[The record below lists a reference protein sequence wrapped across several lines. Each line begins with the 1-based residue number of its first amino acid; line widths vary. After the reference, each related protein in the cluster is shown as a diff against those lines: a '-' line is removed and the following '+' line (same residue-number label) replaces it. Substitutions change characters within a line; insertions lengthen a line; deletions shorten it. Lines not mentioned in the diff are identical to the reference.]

1 MLSVRRGDIGL
12 WFLVRCADFLSRSAW
27 DRPYIELEYFRS
39 LLAVIVIAAL
49 GRVLLLTLGTR
60 GAQHLRSIR
69 LVFFSLEYILH
80 LIALDFTLKA
90 LTMSDEEA
98 RSRWE
103 VRNSLNSL
111 WSVSALMDR
120 RRFQDLHNHV
130 TTQTAQAF
138 VTSFLTRCVR
148 ANTEH
153 TASLDD
159 PASSLS
165 SLPHLS
171 PSMLVPKYKYS
182 QNRIVLVDFEGTLWR
197 RDLSQRGVLE
207 MLGEGSEQ
215 AMTEMV
221 VKLRLPEEVEVAIAV
236 LGKLAEDKK
245 NEVWLLSGL
254 RVKGVLEAV
263 AERVPQVG
271 IV

>member
-1 MLSVRRGDIGL
+1 
-12 WFLVRCADFLSRSAW
+12 
-27 DRPYIELEYFRS
+27 
-39 LLAVIVIAAL
+39 
-49 GRVLLLTLGTR
+49 
-60 GAQHLRSIR
+60 
-69 LVFFSLEYILH
+69 
-80 LIALDFTLKA
+80 
-90 LTMSDEEA
+90 MSDEEA

-103 VRNSLNSL
+103 VRDDE
-111 WSVSALMDR
+111 SAFLQSILIDR

-130 TTQTAQAF
+130 TAQTAQAF

-153 TASLDD
+153 TSSLDD
-159 PASSLS
+159 TASSLA

-171 PSMLVPKYKYS
+171 PSILVPKYKYS

-197 RDLSQRGVLE
+197 RDLSQGGVLG
-207 MLGEGSEQ
+207 MLGGAPDAIQGTGEV
-215 AMTEMV
+215 TTDNV
-221 VKLRLPEEVEVAIAV
+221 VKLSLPEEVEEAIGV
-236 LGKLAEDKK
+236 LGKLAEDRK

-254 RVKGVLEAV
+254 RVRGVLEAV